1 MEYLLCAHSLCYE
14 DIGIHQ
20 AWQLFPEGLQCQE
33 NKTHVCVNKCVAAG
47 GLRNLSSVTRK
58 FMTSPDDRGKALVP
72 GMFSLGWEDLE
83 SSLGEEKAAVVF
95 DVDLEG

>member
-1 MEYLLCAHSLCYE
+1 MPVPRAMRN
-14 DIGIHQ
+14 
-20 AWQLFPEGLQCQE
+20 PPGLATLPRRSTVPGKQDTC
-33 NKTHVCVNKCVAAG
+33 VCVNKCMAAG
-47 GLRNLSSVTRK
+47 DLRNLSSVTRK
-58 FMTSPDDRGKALVP
+58 FMTSPDDRGKALVS